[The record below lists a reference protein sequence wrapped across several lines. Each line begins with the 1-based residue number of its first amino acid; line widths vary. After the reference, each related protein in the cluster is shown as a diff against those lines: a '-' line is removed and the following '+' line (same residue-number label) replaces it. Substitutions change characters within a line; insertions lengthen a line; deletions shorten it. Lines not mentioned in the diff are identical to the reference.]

1 LNQSEIKLIEN
12 NLHLTNRM
20 LAHIL
25 GKSEGEIR
33 NYLYTRMIRRTP
45 GQKQKI
51 NLRIASKRIGENNP
65 NWKGG
70 ISQDNYH
77 YKKIQVE
84 RYPEK
89 IRARQRIYYH
99 KKAGNIIPGVCE
111 NCRTDKRIEA
121 HHPDYENPLEVIWLC
136 VDCHREVHQK
146 EREHGKRSMKPSQLS
161 QQMSLFENYNSVY
174 QII

>member
-1 LNQSEIKLIEN
+1 
-12 NLHLTNRM
+12 M

-25 GKSEGEIR
+25 GRRENEIR
-33 NYLYTRMIRRTP
+33 NYLHRRMITRTP

-89 IRARQRIYYH
+89 IKARQRIYYH
-99 KKAGNIIPGVCE
+99 KRAGNIIPGVCE
-111 NCRTDKRIEA
+111 TCGTDKRIEA
-121 HHPDYENPLEVIWLC
+121 HHLDYDDPLNVIWLC
-136 VDCHREVHQK
+136 NECHRELHQK
-146 EREHGKRSMKPSQLS
+146 EREQSKRFIRPLQLS
-161 QQMSLFENYNSVY
+161 KQMNLFKNDNLFN
-174 QII
+174 